1 MEIRPEDVTFVFSR
15 SSGPGGQN
23 VNKVS
28 SRVTVLLDPEV
39 LPGLSASDKSRL
51 RRRLASRIDREGR
64 IRVVS
69 QRFRTQGANR
79 RAALERLGELIEQA
93 LQRPKPRRRRTRPS
107 RSAVERRLRD
117 KKHRGRMKRL
127 RQGDADTGT
136 E

>member
-39 LPGLSASDKSRL
+39 LPGLSASDKSRV

-93 LQRPKPRRRRTRPS
+93 LQRPKPRRRTRPS

-127 RQGDADTGT
+127 RQGDSDAGVQ
-136 E
+136 

>member
-28 SRVTVLLDPEV
+28 SRVTVLLDPDV
-39 LPGLSASDKSRL
+39 LPSLSASDKSRV

-69 QRFRTQGANR
+69 QRFRTQG
-79 RAALERLGELIEQA
+79 LSLI
-93 LQRPKPRRRRTRPS
+93 
-107 RSAVERRLRD
+107 
-117 KKHRGRMKRL
+117 HI
-127 RQGDADTGT
+127 
-136 E
+136 

>member
-28 SRVTVLLDPEV
+28 SRVTVLLDPDV

-79 RAALERLGELIEQA
+79 RAALERLGGLIEQA
-93 LQRPKPRRRRTRPS
+93 LQQPKPRHRTRPS
-107 RSAVERRLRD
+107 RSAVERRLRN
-117 KKHRGRMKRL
+117 KKHRGRVKRL
-127 RQGDADTGT
+127 RQGDEDAGVQ
-136 E
+136 